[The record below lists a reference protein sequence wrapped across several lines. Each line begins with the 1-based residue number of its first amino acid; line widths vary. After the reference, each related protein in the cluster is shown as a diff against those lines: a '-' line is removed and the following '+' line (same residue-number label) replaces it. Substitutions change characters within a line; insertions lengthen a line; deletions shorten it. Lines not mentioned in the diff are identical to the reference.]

1 MADAVDIEK
10 LARDWLATQGQKTL
24 VGTAG
29 RWLKGRAIDLLTPI
43 GKTVRGAREDG
54 WTIGRHA
61 AADVAG
67 KPDRFDWKR
76 WIPGR
81 ATPLSEQGAALRA
94 LLKDADVTISS
105 VAANRFDMLAR
116 ILADS
121 IGRGDTV
128 DELTEAI
135 RPVLRNP
142 EWARTVAITET
153 VRAINASA
161 RERYAELG
169 IKKLMWQTAA
179 DEHTCPVCLANEA
192 AGAVNIDDRFP
203 SGDAGPPAHPNCL
216 CRLTTA

>member
-10 LARDWLATQGQKTL
+10 LARDWLAAQGQKSL
-24 VGTAG
+24 IGTAG

-43 GKTVRGAREDG
+43 GRVVKGAREDG

-94 LLKDADVTISS
+94 LLKDADVTIRS
-105 VAANRFDMLAR
+105 VAANRFDLLAQV
-116 ILADS
+116 LADG
-121 IGRGDTV
+121 IERGDTV

-135 RPVLRNP
+135 RPVLGSP
-142 EWARTVAITET
+142 EWARTVAVTET
-153 VRAINASA
+153 VRAINAAA
-161 RERYAELG
+161 RKRYEELG
-169 IKKLMWQTAA
+169 VTKVAWQTAG

-192 AGAVNIDDRFP
+192 AGAVKIDDRFP
-203 SGDAGPPAHPNCL
+203 SGDAGPPGHPNCL
-216 CRLTTA
+216 CRLVPA